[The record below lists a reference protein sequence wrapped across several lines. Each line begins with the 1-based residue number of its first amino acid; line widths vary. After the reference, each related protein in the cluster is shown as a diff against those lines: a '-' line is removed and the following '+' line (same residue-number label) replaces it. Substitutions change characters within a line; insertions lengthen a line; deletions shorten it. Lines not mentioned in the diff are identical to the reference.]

1 MKRMSQINEH
11 LWSGIITRSE
21 TGKVRAEDKVKT
33 KDELKKKIQETIEK
47 TNPEIGDTV
56 DLNHIDVSN
65 IEDMEWLFY
74 HFGSYNFDVSKW
86 DVSNVKNMACMF
98 EHCNKFD
105 CDLSKWNVSSVTN
118 MYQMF
123 YNCTNFTSDLSN
135 WNVSN
140 VELMDSMFY
149 KCEKF
154 NCDLSKW
161 DISNA
166 RPPKDIFKYCKSLEN
181 KPKWSFNYLVKNI
194 LDDFGN
200 GFEIWDT
207 NDRNLISNTERE
219 SLRKDNDPYFFLIYG
234 NEKNGLAF
242 IIENKYEDGEEDLA
256 EDYTKSEYEEI
267 VCKKVKDMI
276 SKVGANLEYIPKG
289 MRQRTDEDY
298 GILLVDEDQFQKYLD
313 YCNENAEED
322 AYGNKYEY
330 DYETIIEDF
339 KYCLFDEFKD
349 IDDEELITWSY
360 DCDTNIALP
369 ITYDTCRLGDKII
382 KFSKKYF
389 STK

>member
-33 KDELKKKIQETIEK
+33 KEELQEKIQETIEK

-74 HFGSYNFDVSKW
+74 HFNSYNFDVSKW
-86 DVSNVKNMACMF
+86 DVSNVKNMSFMF
-98 EHCNKFD
+98 EYCDKFN
-105 CDLSKWNVSSVTN
+105 CDLSKWNVSKVTN

-123 YNCTNFTSDLSN
+123 WDCKNFTSDLSN

-140 VELMDSMFY
+140 VKKMDSMFY
-149 KCEKF
+149 NCKKF

-161 DISNA
+161 DVSCT
-166 RPPKDIFKYCKSLEN
+166 PKDIFKRCKSLEI
-181 KPKWSFNYLVKNI
+181 KPKWSFNCLVKDI

-200 GFEIWDT
+200 GFEIWDL
-207 NDRNLISNTERE
+207 NDRTLISNTERE
-219 SLRKDNDPYFFLIYG
+219 SLQKDNDPYFFLIYG

-242 IIENKYEDGEEDLA
+242 IIENKYEDGGEDLA
-256 EDYTKSEYEEI
+256 EDCTKSEYEEI

-276 SKVGANLEYIPKG
+276 SKVGENLEYIPEG

-322 AYGNKYEY
+322 EDGNKYEC
-330 DYETIIEDF
+330 DYYSIIEDF

-349 IDDEELITWSY
+349 IDDEELITWGY
-360 DCDTNIALP
+360 DCDANIALP
-369 ITYDTCRLGDKII
+369 ITYNTCRLGDKII
-382 KFSKKYF
+382 EYSKKYF

>member
-86 DVSNVKNMACMF
+86 DVSNVKNMAFMF
-98 EHCNKFD
+98 EYCNKFN
-105 CDLSKWNVSSVTN
+105 CDLSKWNVSKVTD
-118 MYQMF
+118 MRQMF
-123 YNCTNFTSDLSN
+123 YDCKNFTSDLSN

-149 KCEKF
+149 NCEKF

-161 DISNA
+161 DISKA
-166 RPPKDIFKYCKSLEN
+166 RTGKFIFDGCVSLEN
-181 KPKWSFNYLVKNI
+181 KPKWGLYYLARDI
-194 LDDFGN
+194 LDDFRN
-200 GFEIWDT
+200 RFEIWDT
-207 NDRNLISNTERE
+207 NDRNLISNAERE

-242 IIENKYEDGEEDLA
+242 NIKNEWKDLEENC
-256 EDYTKSEYEEI
+256 TKSEYEEI

-322 AYGNKYEY
+322 EDGNKYEY

-360 DCDTNIALP
+360 DCDANIALP